1 MKLKQI
7 AVFIENTPGRISE
20 VCGALG
26 DAGINIRALTMG
38 DAADFGILRLVTND
52 PDKTKSIL
60 KEKGFTVVETN
71 VVGVEIPDEPGG
83 LAGVLDLLAE
93 NEINVEYMYVVVG
106 ASEKYAYVI
115 FRFTDNDGAIK
126 VLTDKN
132 MKILKGEDLYNT

>member
-126 VLTDKN
+126 VLTAKN